1 MLWRD
6 LMAAVVLIAYYL
18 VICAIVPMLFKLWL
32 RVPDELV
39 RKTQHMAYTMSVF
52 LLLHLFSS
60 WYAAVLA
67 AALLIILAY
76 PVLMLLERTRWYGR
90 MLVDRRPEGG
100 ELRMQLLYV
109 QASFAF
115 LIFVFW
121 GVLGTDWRYLV
132 AASVMAWGYGDAA
145 AALVGKAFGKT
156 RVASRFVEGAKTLE
170 GTTAMIVAAAVALF
184 ITLTWYG
191 GVPWFLSLPV
201 ALLVAPI
208 CGVVELFSRRGVDT
222 LTVPFA
228 AAAVMLPVMYVF
240 GLLRWIQ

>member
-1 MLWRD
+1 M
-6 LMAAVVLIAYYL
+6 LIAYYL
-18 VICAIVPMLFKLWL
+18 VVCAIIPMLFKIWF

-60 WYAAVLA
+60 WYAALLA

-76 PVLMLLERTRWYGR
+76 PVLILLERTRWYGR

-100 ELRMQLLYV
+100 ELRLQLLYV
-109 QASFAF
+109 QASFAV
-115 LIFVFW
+115 LIFIFW

-145 AALVGKAFGKT
+145 AALVGKAFGKK
-156 RVASRFVEGAKTLE
+156 RVLHRLVEGAKTLE
-170 GTTAMIVAAAVALF
+170 GTSAMILAAAVALF
-184 ITLTWYG
+184 VTLTWYG
-191 GVPWFLSLPV
+191 NVPWYLS
-201 ALLVAPI
+201 LLVALMVAPV

-228 AAAVMLPVMYVF
+228 AAAVMFPMIYIF
-240 GLLRWIQ
+240 GLLRWI

>member
-6 LMAAVVLIAYYL
+6 LLAAVVLIAYYL
-18 VICAIVPMLFKLWL
+18 IICAVVPILFKLLL

-52 LLLHLFSS
+52 LMLHLFSS
-60 WYAAVLA
+60 WYAAMLA
-67 AALLIILAY
+67 GALLVVLAY

-109 QASFAF
+109 QASFAL

-121 GVLGTDWRYLV
+121 GVLGTDWRYLA

-145 AALVGKAFGKT
+145 AALVGTAFGRT
-156 RVASRFVEGAKTLE
+156 RVTHRLVEGAKTLE
-170 GTTAMIVAAAVALF
+170 GTSAMIVAAAIALF
-184 ITLTWYG
+184 VTLTWYG
-191 GVPWFLSLPV
+191 SVPWYLSLVV
-201 ALLVAPI
+201 ALLVAPV

-228 AAAVMLPVMYVF
+228 AAAIMLPMMYVF
-240 GLLRWIQ
+240 GLLRWLQ